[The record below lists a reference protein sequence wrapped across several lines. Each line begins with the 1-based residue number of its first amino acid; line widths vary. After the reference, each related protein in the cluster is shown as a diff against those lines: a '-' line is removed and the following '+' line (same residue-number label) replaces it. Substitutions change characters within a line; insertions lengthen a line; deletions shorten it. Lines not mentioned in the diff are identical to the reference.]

1 MANKMPNWAQQ
12 QIQLGAGLGDLEL
25 TVAMEDEAR
34 VVFQGL
40 ATRDRYVVQKRDG
53 KVSYDKNE
61 SAVKR
66 SDHKRERPAVSN
78 EGFL

>member
-1 MANKMPNWAQQ
+1 MAYKTPNWAQT
-12 QIQLGAGLGDLEL
+12 QLQNAAGLGDLEL
-25 TVAMEDEAR
+25 SVALDNDSL

-53 KVSYDKNE
+53 RVSYDKNE

-66 SDHKRERPAVSN
+66 SDHKRERSAVCN

>member
-1 MANKMPNWAQQ
+1 MANKMPNWVQQ

-40 ATRDRYVVQKRDG
+40 STRDRYVVTKRDG
-53 KVSYDKNE
+53 KVMHDKNE
-61 SAVKR
+61 SMVVR
-66 SDHKRERPAVSN
+66 SDHKRERPAVRD

>member
-1 MANKMPNWAQQ
+1 MANKMPNWAQT
-12 QIQLGAGLGDLEL
+12 QLQNAAGLGDLEL
-25 TVAMEDEAR
+25 SVAMEDEAR

-61 SAVKR
+61 SVVRR
-66 SDHKRERPAVSN
+66 SDHKRERPD
-78 EGFL
+78 EGHESFL

>member
-1 MANKMPNWAQQ
+1 MAYKTPNWAQT
-12 QIQLGAGLGDLEL
+12 QLQNAAGLGDLEL
-25 TVAMEDEAR
+25 SVAMEDEAR

-40 ATRDRYVVQKRDG
+40 FTRDRYVVQKRDG

-66 SDHKRERPAVSN
+66 SDHKRERSVVCN